1 MKDELDYTRIL
12 GIISGCDDP
21 EKLINIAQNSQR
33 KNVDHV
39 RFAAFE
45 KLNTLIPQF
54 PNESFE
60 AGFWQMFTAY
70 QNLLL
75 DFGRPVIRLNR
86 ARKKAQSDGEEEAL
100 IRWVSNSAQ
109 PWAFQTLI
117 EQGDELL
124 TAESLV
130 IRFSERFDVE
140 LVEQAKKRINDTK
153 RQSLETA

>member
-39 RFAAFE
+39 RIAAFE

-60 AGFWQMFTAY
+60 AGFWQRY
-70 QNLLL
+70 EVLR
-75 DFGRPVIRLNR
+75 DF
-86 ARKKAQSDGEEEAL
+86 L
-100 IRWVSNSAQ
+100 I
-109 PWAFQTLI
+109 
-117 EQGDELL
+117 
-124 TAESLV
+124 
-130 IRFSERFDVE
+130 
-140 LVEQAKKRINDTK
+140 
-153 RQSLETA
+153 